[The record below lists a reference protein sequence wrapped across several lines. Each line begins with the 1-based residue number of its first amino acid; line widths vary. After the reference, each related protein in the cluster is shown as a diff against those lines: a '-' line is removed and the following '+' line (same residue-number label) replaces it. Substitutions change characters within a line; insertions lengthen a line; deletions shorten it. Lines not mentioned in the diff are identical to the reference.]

1 MSDSASNVVSPGPSG
16 PQTPIHL
23 PSLVVADAVV
33 LGRYRLVR
41 ELGRGGFGVVWQA
54 HDSELSLDVALKFLP
69 DLVARDPESIEE
81 LKREI
86 RRGLRLTHP
95 GIVRV
100 HNFQRDDQ
108 LAAIAMELIDGDTLR
123 GRKRAAPDSCL
134 DVADVQPWVAQIC
147 DVLTYV
153 HENVRLVHR
162 DLKPGNLMLTR
173 NGEVK
178 VADFGIASSLAD
190 SLTRMTN
197 TPATGGTLA
206 YMSPQQARG
215 EPPLVTDDIY
225 ALGATFYE
233 LLTGK
238 PPFFRGNIA
247 LQAAEII
254 PPPMAARRVEFGIL
268 HRAPIPETWERA
280 VAACLA
286 KQAAARPQSV
296 RELRAML
303 EAEPSTA
310 PAGGYSSFGQ
320 LPAVGS
326 LPPPLPEADRTMAGA
341 VITSTERMTAT
352 TGYGPATAGP
362 RSGPLPPPLTASSY
376 PTPQPPPPLQP
387 QYPPIQYATP
397 PKRIPVWPF
406 VVVGT
411 VVLVGFCAW
420 AGWMLAE
427 SGPSPKP
434 AKPGLKPAPNTV
446 VVEPPATNDVEKLY
460 NEGLAFENGTDRPLN
475 AAQAAAFYQRA
486 SDQGHAAST
495 ARLARLYNYGFGV
508 RRDEKRAR
516 TLAEM
521 AAEKGDP
528 VAANLLAV
536 LLRGQRQDGPE
547 LMKAVGYL
555 ERAAQGGSALAML
568 NLADHLRNGRGVAKD
583 EGRAEDL
590 DRRALAQWKADA
602 AAGNLEAHYWLGLCY
617 STGRGTTRD
626 LQAGFREYEIGA
638 NSGHPRA
645 LQALAECYARGWGV
659 EKNDSLAIANFQK
672 AVDAGWLDA
681 SVVFAQY
688 LSNGT
693 LPRDN
698 SRALAL
704 YDQAIA
710 SGSTTALFRL
720 GEMLYEGDPAIR
732 DDSRAVTLF
741 QKAADAGES
750 DGWWRLGLCYE
761 NGRGVTKNESEAFRC
776 YQKAAEQDDYAG
788 LYYVGRAFRYGK
800 GTSHDPARGRNY
812 LERSA
817 NAGLWLALVDL
828 GVMLRNGEGGPK
840 DLTRSAKLFAQA
852 ANAGFGPAQFHYG
865 YACEFGLGVDQ
876 SQTQAAFW
884 YEKAVAQDL
893 SGAQTNLG
901 IMFVEGRGVEKD
913 IDRAVALF
921 RKASEAGEAAG
932 QTQLGLCYFN
942 GTGVKQDYDEAYRWF
957 SKGAAQG
964 FPLAQLDVGW
974 CLHNGYGCER
984 DYAAA
989 RTLYEKAAAQGNARA
1004 MNNLGVLYQGG
1015 LGVKANRTKAIEY
1028 YRRAAQGG
1036 DDLGAQNLKQLG
1048 VK

>member
-23 PSLVVADAVV
+23 PSLVVAGAVV
-33 LGRYRLVR
+33 LGRYQLVR

-123 GRKRAAPDSCL
+123 GRKRSAPDSCL
-134 DVADVQPWVAQIC
+134 DVADVQPWVSQIC

-197 TPATGGTLA
+197 TPASGGTLA

-233 LLTGK
+233 LLTSK

-268 HRAPIPETWERA
+268 NRAPIPEAWERA
-280 VAACLA
+280 VAACLS
-286 KQAAARPQSV
+286 KHAAARPQSV

-303 EAEPSTA
+303 EAGPNTA
-310 PAGGYSSFGQ
+310 PASAGGFGR

-326 LPPPLPEADRTMAGA
+326 LPPPLPEPDRTMPGT

-352 TGYGPATAGP
+352 TGYGPATAG
-362 RSGPLPPPLTASSY
+362 SLPPPLTSSSY
-376 PTPQPPPPLQP
+376 SPAPSAPLQQQQLP
-387 QYPPIQYATP
+387 PPIQYATP

-406 VVVGT
+406 VIVGT

-427 SGPSPKP
+427 SGPGTTP
-434 AKPGLKPAPNTV
+434 AKPVIKPVASTAV

-460 NEGLAFENGTDRPLN
+460 AEGLAFENGTDRALN
-475 AAQAAAFYQRA
+475 AAQAATYYQRA
-486 SDQGHAAST
+486 SDQGHIAST

-516 TLAEM
+516 TLAEL

-536 LLRGQRQDGPE
+536 LLRGQRMDGPE
-547 LMKAVGYL
+547 LMRAVGYL

-568 NLADHLRNGRGVAKD
+568 NLADHLRSGRGVAKD
-583 EGRAEDL
+583 ESRAEDL
-590 DRRALAQWKADA
+590 DRRALAQWKAEA
-602 AAGNLEAHYWLGLCY
+602 AAGNLEAHYWLGLAY

-626 LQAGFREYEIGA
+626 LQAAFREYEVGA
-638 NSGHPRA
+638 NGGHPRA

-659 EKNDSLAIANFQK
+659 EKNEQLAIANFQK
-672 AVDAGWLDA
+672 SVDAGWLDA
-681 SVVFAQY
+681 FVVFAQY

-698 SRALAL
+698 ARALSL

-710 SGSTTALFRL
+710 NGSTTALFRL
-720 GEMLYEGDPAIR
+720 GEMLYEGDPALR
-732 DDSRAVTLF
+732 DDNRAVALF

-761 NGRGVTKNESEAFRC
+761 TGRGVAKNESEAFRC
-776 YQKAAEQDDYAG
+776 YQKAAEQDDFAG

-800 GTSHDPARGRNY
+800 GTSHDPARGRTY

-817 NAGLWLALVDL
+817 NAGLWLAMVDL
-828 GVMLRNGEGGPK
+828 GVMLRLGEGGPK
-840 DLTRSAKLFAQA
+840 DLPRSAKLFAQA
-852 ANAGFGPAQFHYG
+852 ANAGFGPGQFHYG

-876 SQTQAAFW
+876 NQSQAAFW
-884 YEKAVAQDL
+884 YEKAVAQGL

-901 IMFVEGRGVEKD
+901 IMLLEGRGVEKD
-913 IDRAVALF
+913 IDRAITLF
-921 RKASEAGEAAG
+921 RAASASGEAAG
-932 QTQLGLCYFN
+932 QTQLGQCYFT
-942 GTGVKQDYDEAYRWF
+942 GTGVKQDYDEAYQWF
-957 SKGAAQG
+957 GKGAAQG
-964 FPLAQLDVGW
+964 FPLAQLNLGW

-989 RTLYEKAAAQGNARA
+989 RGMYEKAAAQGNARA
-1004 MNNLGVLYQGG
+1004 MNNLGVLYLNG
-1015 LGVKANRTKAIEY
+1015 LGIKSNRTKATEY
-1028 YRRAAQGG
+1028 FRRAAQAG
-1036 DDLGAQNLKQLG
+1036 DDLGAQNLKQFG
-1048 VK
+1048 AK